1 MSAHISISRPTGTC
15 SARRLALIGGLA
27 MAVLWSGC
35 SHAPRVTVD
44 WRGGPFFTPT
54 NFEGVA
60 LMPADVRR
68 VAVLPIHGGSEV
80 AAEAQESLQAAARAA
95 LLAEGRFEIVAV
107 GGDVVRGVMGK
118 TTLSA
123 AELLPP
129 ALFARIAQ
137 EYGAEAVL
145 FLEVTS
151 FRPYTPLALGVRAKL
166 VRCDES
172 HATLWS
178 FDTLYD
184 ARDPAVANSA
194 KRHASGGRGGLV
206 DPGPAALQSPSRYAA
221 YVFASVFATLPP
233 RPAPA
238 VLPPKSKVP
247 RHRAD

>member
-1 MSAHISISRPTGTC
+1 MSARLSFSRLFGTC
-15 SARRLALIGGLA
+15 SVLLGGLA
-27 MAVLWSGC
+27 LATFLGGC
-35 SHAPRVTVD
+35 NYAPRVSVD
-44 WRGGPFFTPT
+44 WRDGPFFEPT
-54 NFEGVA
+54 NYEGAA

-68 VAVLPIHGGSEV
+68 VAVLPIHGGADV
-80 AAEAQESLQAAARAA
+80 AAETVDALQAAANAA
-95 LLAEGRFEIVAV
+95 LLAEGRFETVAV
-107 GGDVVRGVMGK
+107 GAEVTRAMTGRPTV
-118 TTLSA
+118 TA

-129 ALFARIAQ
+129 ALFTRIAQ
-137 EYGAEAVL
+137 EHGADAVL

-151 FRPYTPLALGVRAKL
+151 YRPYTPLALGVRAKL
-166 VRCDES
+166 VRCDET
-172 HATLWS
+172 HAVLWS

-184 ARDPAVANSA
+184 ARDTAVANSA

-206 DPGPAALQSPSRYAA
+206 DAGPAALQSPSRYAA